1 MANAKKAC
9 RYCKECKQVHKM
21 VTVPL
26 GAYCNW
32 AHAIAHGKALAEK
45 KKVKVK
51 AASDKVARVKHKADK
66 ERVKPLNEIKA
77 DAQRSFNKYVR
88 LRDFYDD
95 CISCNKSKEQIESD
109 QGWKVGGAW
118 DCGHYKS
125 RGAKKQLRFNLW
137 NCSKQCKSCNG
148 GSGNFAHKAE
158 TVSKQYEI
166 NLRNKIGDDKVDLL
180 NNNNDIVK
188 FDREYCLRIKK
199 IFNKKALILKKRID
213 AN

>member
-9 RYCKECKQVHKM
+9 RYCKEYKQVHTM
-21 VTVPL
+21 VKVPL
-26 GAYCNW
+26 GVFCHWGCAV
-32 AHAIAHGKALAEK
+32 AHGKALAEK

-66 ERVKPLNEIKA
+66 ERVKPINKIRA
-77 DAQRSFNKYVR
+77 DAQRSFNKFVR
-88 LRDFYDD
+88 IRDFYDD

-166 NLRNKIGDDKVDLL
+166 NLRNKIGDDKVDWL
-180 NNNNDIVK
+180 NNNNDIVE

-213 AN
+213 AK

>member
-9 RYCKECKQVHKM
+9 RYCKEYKQVHTM
-21 VTVPL
+21 VKVPL
-26 GAYCNW
+26 GVFCNW

-51 AASDKVARVKHKADK
+51 AASDKVARAKHKADM
-66 ERVKPLNEIKA
+66 ERVKPLNKIRA
-77 DAQRSFNKYVR
+77 DAQRSFNKFVR
-88 LRDFYDD
+88 IRDFYDD

-166 NLRNKIGDDKVDLL
+166 NLRNKIGDDKVDWL

-213 AN
+213 AD